1 MTSSNRAQVAN
12 ARSLLFV
19 PGHRPDRF
27 DKAVASGT
35 DLVVLD
41 LEDAVAPDHKDRA
54 RQWIRE
60 WLDNGNR
67 AVVRINGRGTQ
78 WYDDDVEAIRDRA
91 VALMVPKAE
100 SRDALNEL
108 ADALERP
115 ALIPLIETAA
125 GVSNAAGTCR
135 AAGVIRPAFG
145 SVDLAAQLGVHAD
158 SQDALRYARSA
169 LVIAAA
175 AAGCAAPIEGV
186 TTAFGDHQAL
196 RSDIEQARTLGFTGK
211 LCIHPSQVPIVNNCF
226 APSDD
231 EIAWARAILA
241 AATDGSVAVHD
252 GHMIDRPVLLRA
264 QAILATTAGLPRF

>member
-1 MTSSNRAQVAN
+1 MTSSNRARVAN

-27 DKAVASGT
+27 DKALASGT